1 MRKLFL
7 TFVFI
12 LLSVIFIFAGGTPVE
27 PEGLSWGVILLI
39 IGVIGSIIE
48 IILRIVPSD
57 KDYSWLN
64 LILRII
70 NAIVPNKAKA
80 GIDGNDKA
88 IFKVMKVLKRKR

>member
-1 MRKLFL
+1 MNF
-7 TFVFI
+7 
-12 LLSVIFIFAGGTPVE
+12 
-27 PEGLSWGVILLI
+27 
-39 IGVIGSIIE
+39 E
-48 IILRIVPSD
+48 IILMVLGVIAAIIEVVLRLLPTD

-88 IFKVMKVLKRKR
+88 LFKVMKVLKRKR